1 MAKQTAKKPDPGI
14 HSFLVT
20 RSQNWL
26 KHIIIIKML
35 HYILYPAMQNI
46 TKPVYGIHLY
56 IQIVP
61 ESVKLGSRY
70 IVFRI

>member
-1 MAKQTAKKPDPGI
+1 MCTPKTALGKVAKQTAKKPDPGI

-35 HYILYPAMQNI
+35 HNILYPAMQNI
-46 TKPVYGIHLY
+46 AEPVYRVHFHIF
-56 IQIVP
+56 VMP
-61 ESVKLGSRY
+61 
-70 IVFRI
+70 